1 MKFNKI
7 TYALYK
13 KVKYLVDVAYP
24 NTDENVIENYKKIN
38 IVLSKKT
45 LKQNEKYEDRKC
57 IIYNLYPR
65 KVNYQILF

>member
-45 LKQNEKYEDRKC
+45 LK
-57 IIYNLYPR
+57 
-65 KVNYQILF
+65 